1 MLKYNN
7 LIIKRMTL
15 DNDDNNEYYNYGIQ
29 KEGSYV
35 VNLWMETL
43 TQTVEKKRDNYYYSE
58 YGKNNYRKFIGTN
71 IV

>member
-1 MLKYNN
+1 MCTVYLKNFLNCIVLKYNN

-35 VNLWMETL
+35 VNL
-43 TQTVEKKRDNYYYSE
+43 
-58 YGKNNYRKFIGTN
+58 
-71 IV
+71 